1 MTKVEDVH
9 SARIGVP
16 TTLVEVKSVLNDGLV
31 VQEPAAHDP
40 IARHEAR
47 EVRAD
52 VSDGTAAVK
61 IGEVCPVAN
70 SRCLL
75 DVELAY
81 AHTNGI
87 DHTLRSVLMDEST
100 AVAQLSAKMVS
111 SVLVRR
117 AYLMRYSK

>member
-1 MTKVEDVH
+1 M
-9 SARIGVP
+9 
-16 TTLVEVKSVLNDGLV
+16 LNDGLV
-31 VQEPAAHDP
+31 VQEPTAHDP
-40 IARHEAR
+40 VARHEAR

-61 IGEVCPVAN
+61 IGKVRPVAN
-70 SRCLL
+70 SRCLSN
-75 DVELAY
+75 VELAC

-100 AVAQLSAKMVS
+100 AVAQLSAKIVS